1 MTDDQVPFDAELISN
16 PEPRCPCVLLL
27 DTSGSMRGHPLDEL
41 NRGVQTFRTEILTD
55 KLATQ
60 RVEVAV
66 ITFGPVNK
74 VSDFQTLDHFNPP
87 HLQPTG
93 DTPMG
98 AAIVSGLD
106 LLDERKQYYKAAGI
120 SYYRPWVFL
129 ITDGAPTDNYQEAA
143 HRVRAG
149 DNDERKAF
157 SFWGVG
163 VEGADMGRLGE
174 ICSLSRPPLKLGG
187 LNFRELFMWLSASMK
202 SVAQSK
208 PGESV
213 ALPHPKWL
221 TV

>member
-1 MTDDQVPFDAELISN
+1 MIDDQVPFDAELISN

-27 DTSGSMRGHPLDEL
+27 DTSGSMRGRPLEEL
-41 NRGVQTFRTEILTD
+41 NQGVQTFMSEILAD
-55 KLATQ
+55 KLATL
-60 RVEVAV
+60 RVEVAM

-98 AAIVSGLD
+98 AAIVAGLD
-106 LLDERKQYYKAAGI
+106 LLEERKQHYKAAGI
-120 SYYRPWVFL
+120 SYYRPWLFL
-129 ITDGAPTDNYQEAA
+129 VTDGAPTDNYREAA
-143 HRVRAG
+143 RRVQAG

-157 SFWGVG
+157 SFWGIG
-163 VEGADMGRLGE
+163 VEGADMARLGE
-174 ICSLSRPPLKLGG
+174 ICSPNRPPLKLGG
-187 LNFRELFMWLSASMK
+187 LNFRELFVWLSASMK
-202 SVAQSK
+202 SVAQSR

-213 ALPHPKWL
+213 NLPQPKWL